1 MNTEF
6 GEKLQNAMESIDALT
21 WRGKDGNDVRL
32 VDASDD
38 DLKR

>member
-21 WRGKDGNDVRL
+21 WRSKDGNDVRL

>member
-6 GEKLQNAMESIDALT
+6 GEKLQNAMESVDALI
-21 WRGKDGNDVRL
+21 WRSKDGNTVRL
-32 VDASDD
+32 MDANPE

>member
-6 GEKLQNAMESIDALT
+6 GEKLQNAMESIEALT
-21 WRGKDGNDVRL
+21 WRSKDGNTVRL
-32 VDASDD
+32 VDASPE